1 MQDSST
7 VCGGGPISLWLH
19 LVIMDRSKCIH
30 ENVEGCIPTY
40 PNDTT
45 AVIPTEVQVTSM
57 DVVENLQMS
66 SPVVQSNNYTHHFL
80 PMTISPVY
88 LLHCIA
94 CVRPGSY
101 ISISN
106 GKHLELPKHD
116 HEIASQLCSCER
128 LKSRGMNTKK
138 LSLYCKQ

>member
-1 MQDSST
+1 MNQCKIALQSVVED
-7 VCGGGPISLWLH
+7 
-19 LVIMDRSKCIH
+19 KCIH

-45 AVIPTEVQVTSM
+45 EVIPTEVQVTSM

-80 PMTISPVY
+80 PITISPVY
-88 LLHCIA
+88 LLHCTA